1 MKQLIGMIAALLL
14 ALPAAAQ
21 NLGGFYIGGGLGQSD
36 AKDGCDGISGPGV
49 SCDSEDTAWRLF
61 GGYQL
66 NTNLALELG
75 YTDLGELSATGPGGS
90 ASAEATALELSA
102 LGMFP
107 IAEGFSLYGKAGVYR
122 GEVDSRASIAGLSA
136 SASEDNTDFTLGAGV
151 QFDMTRNVAL
161 RGEWQRY
168 MDMGGE
174 ETGESDVDVLSVNV
188 LYRF

>member
-36 AKDGCDGISGPGV
+36 AKDACDGIGGPGV

-66 NTNLALELG
+66 SPNVAFELG
-75 YTDLGELSATGPGGS
+75 YAELGEVSATTPGGS
-90 ASAEATALELSA
+90 ASAEAWAFELSA
-102 LGMFP
+102 LGMLP
-107 IAEGFSLYGKAGVYR
+107 LAERFSLYGKAGLYYA
-122 GEVDSRASIAGLSA
+122 EVDSRSSGVLGSF
-136 SASEDNTDFTLGAGV
+136 SASEDNSDFTFGAGV

-168 MDMGGE
+168 MDMGGGE
-174 ETGESDVDVLSVNV
+174 AGESDFDMLSVNV

>member
-14 ALPAAAQ
+14 AIPASAQ
-21 NLGGFYIGGGLGQSD
+21 NLGGVYLGGGLGQSD

-75 YTDLGELSATGPGGS
+75 YTDLGEVSATGPGGS
-90 ASAEATALELSA
+90 ASAEATALEVSA

-122 GEVDSRASIAGLSA
+122 GEVDASGPGG

-151 QFDMTRNVAL
+151 QFDMTRNIAL

>member
-1 MKQLIGMIAALLL
+1 MKQLIGMIAALLV
-14 ALPAAAQ
+14 AVPATAQ

-36 AKDGCDGISGPGV
+36 AKDACDGISGPGV
-49 SCDSEDTAWRLF
+49 SCDGEDTAWRLF

-66 NTNLALELG
+66 NTNLALELA
-75 YTDLGELSATGPGGS
+75 YTDLGEASATVPGGS

-102 LGMFP
+102 LGMLP
-107 IAEGFSLYGKAGVYR
+107 LAERFSLYGKAGIYR
-122 GEVDSRASIAGLSA
+122 GEIDASSSIGG
-136 SASEDNTDFTLGAGV
+136 SASEDNTDLTLGAGV
-151 QFDMTRNVAL
+151 QFDMTRNIAL

-174 ETGESDVDVLSVNV
+174 ETGESDVDLLSVNV

>member
-1 MKQLIGMIAALLL
+1 MKQLIGMIAALLV
-14 ALPAAAQ
+14 AIPASAQ
-21 NLGGFYIGGGLGQSD
+21 NLGGFYLGGGIGQSD

-75 YTDLGELSATGPGGS
+75 YTDLGEVSATGPGGS
-90 ASAEATALELSA
+90 ASAEATALEFSA

-122 GEVDSRASIAGLSA
+122 GEVDSRASIAGLSG

-151 QFDMTRNVAL
+151 QFDMTRNIAL

-174 ETGESDVDVLSVNV
+174 ETGESDVDLLSVNV